1 MGKKIIFLAKKGVEI
16 EDNPNAKI
24 TGQVYDLL
32 TEEFS
37 KEKSVKE
44 EARKIDIGNVK
55 RETIS
60 LADRKRP
67 APDFDDFDDSN
78 DSGIGCS
85 SCNSAA
91 PVGLAT

>member
-1 MGKKIIFLAKKGVEI
+1 MAGTKATRLTKAAREFNVSAGRIVEFLAKKGVEI

-24 TGQVYDLL
+24 TGQIYDLL

-60 LADRKRP
+60 LEDRKRP
-67 APDFDDFDDSN
+67 APDFDD
-78 DSGIGCS
+78 
-85 SCNSAA
+85 
-91 PVGLAT
+91 